1 MDRWCFAH
9 GLLTLHW
16 RTEAGRGSLPAAFTE
31 GAVGEEAL
39 ALAGARAWRVA
50 RWDAAGWTVWW
61 SLLERVAGSRPTVV
75 AIPLLEEAGPVPESF
90 PLAYVLPPSIAVR
103 AAGDV
108 PRGIALYL
116 GAWFWE
122 VAPFDLQATDCPQQH
137 PGGLEPLYRRTI
149 ALAYR
154 QEQRALLP
162 VEVPGYHKRTTPD
175 VAELIASILPE
186 LSGETILLGGED
198 EAAVEAITLELGR
211 RGFRAIWV
219 DPLVGLERLA
229 RAGGGLQGSSSVGTW
244 QARG

>member
-16 RTEAGRGSLPAAFTE
+16 RTEAGGGSLPAAFTE

-39 ALAGARAWRVA
+39 ALAGARARRVA

-61 SLLERVAGSRPTVV
+61 SLLERIAGGRPAVV

-90 PLAYVLPPSIAVR
+90 PLAYALPPSIAVR

-108 PRGIALYL
+108 PRGVALYL

-122 VAPFDLQATDCPQQH
+122 VTPFDPEATACPQQH

-149 ALAYR
+149 ARVYR
-154 QEQRALLP
+154 EEQRALLP
-162 VEVPGYHKRTTPD
+162 VEVPGYHRRTLPD
-175 VAELIASILPE
+175 VADLLAPVLPHLTE
-186 LSGETILLGGED
+186 ETVLLGGED
-198 EAAVEAITLELGR
+198 DTVVQAVTLELARG
-211 RGFRAIWV
+211 GFRAARV
-219 DPLVGLERLA
+219 DPLVGLERLV
-229 RAGGGLQGSSSVGTW
+229 RAGGGS
-244 QARG
+244 